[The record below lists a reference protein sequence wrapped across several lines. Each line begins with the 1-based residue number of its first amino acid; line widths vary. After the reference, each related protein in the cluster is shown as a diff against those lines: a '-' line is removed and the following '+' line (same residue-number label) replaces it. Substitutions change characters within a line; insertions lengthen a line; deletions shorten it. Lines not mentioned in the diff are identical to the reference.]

1 MKKLFP
7 WIILLAIAGVFFGWI
22 SVIHSDS
29 YKVGVTWIRNNP
41 KISDDVGIIKHI
53 YPDISRYRVGGSGAL
68 SQAHFSVYVNG
79 SKGTDR
85 VELFVQQN
93 EKNSWHVVR
102 AVSNGRELV
111 VE

>member
-7 WIILLAIAGVFFGWI
+7 WIIILAIAGVFFGWI
-22 SVIHSDS
+22 LVIHSDS
-29 YKVGVTWIRNNP
+29 YKAGVTWIRSSP
-41 KISDDVGIIKHI
+41 KVSDDVGIIKHI
-53 YPDISRYRVGGSGAL
+53 YPDISRYRVGSSNAL
-68 SQAHFSVYVNG
+68 SQAHFSVYVYG

-93 EKNSWHVVR
+93 EENGWHVVR